1 MFSRITTIP
10 FQRIGEFQTLQG
22 SLKLKA
28 ALQDVLN
35 KAVCSIGTII
45 ELKDSFKNMKEDPLF
60 VEICPLLE
68 KSDLDMRSQLNYAL
82 LLFSTGKVVKDK
94 WTYIVQAGQ
103 NCKVYCSDQNTGDMY
118 HNINNLLTNRAQVMR
133 FKREPILMMIQC
145 RKNLHS

>member
-1 MFSRITTIP
+1 MYENCNIRTVYLVFILPCRVFSRITTIP

-68 KSDLDMRSQLNYAL
+68 KSNLDMRSQLNYAL
-82 LLFSTGKVVKDK
+82 LLFSTGKVI
-94 WTYIVQAGQ
+94 YSSG
-103 NCKVYCSDQNTGDMY
+103 
-118 HNINNLLTNRAQVMR
+118 RA
-133 FKREPILMMIQC
+133 KL
-145 RKNLHS
+145 